1 MIPED
6 HFNGLNL
13 WTTPLWSGF
22 PLNSIWLKLPDSP
35 GTLWLGDSSSNIHG
49 SSPCSNLRI
58 TSGLGMQNPVND
70 NYMTW
75 DKLDECQGLWYTVLK
90 EYTIKK
96 KSSSHPVMGQRTTH
110 SVWYPKGINCP
121 WPVNP
126 KPKYYYILQKFHRF
140 LQIRKD
146 MYTGGLHGK

>member
-1 MIPED
+1 MSQRR
-6 HFNGLNL
+6 GSTNL
-13 WTTPLWSGF
+13 RDAKIRPKEYITSDADRSGF

-96 KSSSHPVMGQRTTH
+96 KAHLILLWGRGQH
-110 SVWYPKGINCP
+110 
-121 WPVNP
+121 
-126 KPKYYYILQKFHRF
+126 ILSGTQKE
-140 LQIRKD
+140 
-146 MYTGGLHGK
+146 